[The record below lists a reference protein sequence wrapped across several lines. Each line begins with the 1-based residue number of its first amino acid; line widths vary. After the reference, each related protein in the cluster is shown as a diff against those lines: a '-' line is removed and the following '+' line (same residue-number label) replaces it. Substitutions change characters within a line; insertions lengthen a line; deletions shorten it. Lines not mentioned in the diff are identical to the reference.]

1 MLLSKYAYHGIR
13 RSRRRRCRRYVRAQ
27 LCCLSPSQPYRVHY
41 FSCARLAEHMNE
53 HGANILGY
61 VLLLV
66 FAALSLS
73 LYVLLMPSSQVVRP
87 HTHRLH
93 SLVSI
98 HSFVQLLSYF
108 CLYVCSV
115 TSEDGMLS

>member
-13 RSRRRRCRRYVRAQ
+13 RSRRRRRCRRYVRAQ

-73 LYVLLMPSSQVVRP
+73 VCSPHAVKSSRSSTYTP
-87 HTHRLH
+87 LTLSRF
-93 SLVSI
+93 
-98 HSFVQLLSYF
+98 HSFIRSAAFVFLLICVF
-108 CLYVCSV
+108 CHF
-115 TSEDGMLS
+115 